1 MLYTGLTGSS
11 SPFLLLSPLSNS
23 LVDCGVGPS
32 MLKSSF
38 VSERMG
44 QCRYIHVCMYVRT
57 LDVRPSMLEFSIDS
71 ENLESAGYQHV

>member
-23 LVDCGVGPS
+23 LVDCVVGPS

-44 QCRYIHVCMYVRT
+44 QEGHERGTI
-57 LDVRPSMLEFSIDS
+57 
-71 ENLESAGYQHV
+71 